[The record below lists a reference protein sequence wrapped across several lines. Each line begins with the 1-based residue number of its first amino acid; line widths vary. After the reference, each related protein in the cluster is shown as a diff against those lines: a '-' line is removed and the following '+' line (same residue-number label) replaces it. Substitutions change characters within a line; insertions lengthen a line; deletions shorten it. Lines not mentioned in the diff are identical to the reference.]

1 MPPSSSPSTPLE
13 LQAIPDLAAWFPDL
27 DEPRLM
33 QRLRD
38 HGQWRDFR
46 AGDELIRPGEI
57 IPFLP
62 LITEGTVRILRA
74 DTEDG
79 EGREIFLYFLQPGE
93 TCALSLDCC
102 RGDARSRVRAVAEED
117 GRLLAVPARLLPGL
131 LEEFSRFGDF
141 AVTTYRRRFDQ
152 LLEAFDA
159 VAFHKLDERL
169 WQYLQD
175 LSIARN
181 TNALRITH
189 EEIARHLGTTREVV
203 SRLVKQ
209 LERLGKVKPGRN
221 LVEIVS

>member
-1 MPPSSSPSTPLE
+1 MPDFKP
-13 LQAIPDLAAWFPDL
+13 APDLAAWFPELNDSTL
-27 DEPRLM
+27 LRRL
-33 QRLRD
+33 QEI
-38 HGQWRDFR
+38 GQWRDFK
-46 AGDELIRPGEI
+46 AGDELIRPGEV

-74 DTEDG
+74 DE

-117 GRLLAVPARLLPGL
+117 GCLLAIPSRLLPTL
-131 LEEFSRFGDF
+131 LQDSPLFSDF
-141 AVTTYRRRFDQ
+141 AVSTYRRRFDQ
-152 LLEAFDA
+152 LIEAFDA

-181 TNALRITH
+181 TNLLRITH
-189 EEIARHLGTTREVV
+189 EEISRHLGTTREVV
-203 SRLVKQ
+203 SRLMKQ
-209 LERLGKVKPGRN
+209 LERLGRVKPGRN
-221 LVEIVS
+221 QIEIVAS

>member
-1 MPPSSSPSTPLE
+1 
-13 LQAIPDLAAWFPDL
+13 
-27 DEPRLM
+27 M
-33 QRLRD
+33 QRLLEQ
-38 HGQWRDFR
+38 GQWRSFR
-46 AGDELIRPGEI
+46 AGEELIRPGVI

-74 DTEDG
+74 DTDE
-79 EGREIFLYFLQPGE
+79 REIFLYFLQPGE

-131 LEEFSRFGDF
+131 LEEFPRFGDF

-169 WQYLQD
+169 WLYLQD
-175 LSIARN
+175 LSVARN
-181 TNALRITH
+181 ANALRITH

-221 LVEIVS
+221 LIELVS